1 MTSPHFTLY
10 KTTMVLPLHQQGLA
24 SYVVKDSTSWQP
36 IHMTIST
43 KHCKNKGKIHDIHT
57 RHIVQNMSSKE
68 NMCIEENKNNC
79 HNYKAYTTKFQ
90 QKNKKYKDKGTLDT
104 SHIALLRST
113 LDTRSFSK
121 KPACLTAFWK
131 HFSCFSMILLV
142 QKQLFLKLPTS
153 LFSWAAHSSDSSSLD
168 FDSVSRASKLAITWQ
183 AHPS

>member
-1 MTSPHFTLY
+1 
-10 KTTMVLPLHQQGLA
+10 
-24 SYVVKDSTSWQP
+24 
-36 IHMTIST
+36 MTIST

-113 LDTRSFSK
+113 LDTKFPKFSNSN
-121 KPACLTAFWK
+121 PALP
-131 HFSCFSMILLV
+131 SELLPSRNRV
-142 QKQLFLKLPTS
+142 DQL
-153 LFSWAAHSSDSSSLD
+153 
-168 FDSVSRASKLAITWQ
+168 
-183 AHPS
+183 